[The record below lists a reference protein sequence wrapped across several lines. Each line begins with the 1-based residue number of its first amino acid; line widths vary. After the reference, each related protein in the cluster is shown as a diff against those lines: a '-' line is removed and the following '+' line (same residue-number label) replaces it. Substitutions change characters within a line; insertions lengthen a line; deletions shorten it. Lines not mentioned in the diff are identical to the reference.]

1 MVMFGTVLLVAAI
14 GLQLLDLATTA
25 VALRSKTAHE
35 ANPVLR
41 WFFDRIGWVAS
52 LVALKLMVCALCVG
66 LWAGGYVIALAVVV
80 AAYLLVV
87 VNNVLVL
94 QRNANA
100 K

>member
-1 MVMFGTVLLVAAI
+1 MTITTILLISALL
-14 GLQLLDLATTA
+14 LQVLDLVTTI
-25 VALRSKTAHE
+25 VAIRSGAAHE

-52 LVALKLMVCALCVG
+52 LVALKSIVCALCVA
-66 LWAGGYVIALAVVV
+66 LWAGGYTVGLAVVV